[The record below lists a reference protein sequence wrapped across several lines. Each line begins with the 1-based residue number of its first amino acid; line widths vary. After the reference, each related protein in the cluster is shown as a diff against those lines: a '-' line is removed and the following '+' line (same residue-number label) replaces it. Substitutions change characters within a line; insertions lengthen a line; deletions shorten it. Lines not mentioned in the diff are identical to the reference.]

1 MIKRTASIFLILF
14 ANIVLLAFAVIPH
27 HHHHHQICFIQSH
40 CGNDDDR
47 DNKDSNGDSHKH
59 DCEGYAAGCIL
70 QEPVVVPS
78 NQWKPEIK
86 FVNGINDNSG
96 NDDFHYSLETNLI
109 KAFIPVLYN
118 IASVPLNN
126 CSYSFHVSSSPGLR
140 APPIV

>member
-14 ANIVLLAFAVIPH
+14 ANVVLLAFSVIPH
-27 HHHHHQICFIQSH
+27 HHHHQQICFLQSH
-40 CGNDDDR
+40 CENDDER

-59 DCEGYAAGCIL
+59 DCEGYADGCIL

-86 FVNGINDNSG
+86 FVNCINDNSG
-96 NDDFHYSLETNLI
+96 NDDFQYPLASNVI

-126 CSYSFHVSSSPGLR
+126 CSYSFHVSSSLGLR
-140 APPIV
+140 APPVV